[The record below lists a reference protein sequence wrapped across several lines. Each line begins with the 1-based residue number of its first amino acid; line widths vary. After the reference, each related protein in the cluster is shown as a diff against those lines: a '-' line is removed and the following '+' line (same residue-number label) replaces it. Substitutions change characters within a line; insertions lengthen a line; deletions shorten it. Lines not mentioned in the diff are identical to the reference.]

1 MVTKPSPNAPQ
12 AIGEAASTS
21 AEVARLRG
29 MSRDERL
36 ALLMKG
42 FDATCGTTQSRRRET
57 PLAPEPKTRRK
68 D

>member
-1 MVTKPSPNAPQ
+1 MVTKPSPTAPQ
-12 AIGEAASTS
+12 AIGAAASAS

-29 MSRDERL
+29 MTRDERL

-42 FDATCGTTQSRRRET
+42 FDATCGTTQPRRRERL
-57 PLAPEPKTRRK
+57 LAPEPKTRRK